1 MSHAGVCL
9 AIHGA
14 LEAPALLRAADDV
27 RLGGEGRDLCAEA
40 RLYPGVGRTGSAHHA
55 RQGLHRWCT
64 ARAWST
70 LAESR
75 NSTSSCS
82 LSKSVL
88 RRLGFLTRCSLPLL
102 AARFLLLEG
111 GMARALSRCRP
122 RRLRGGKSLRWDGAA
137 RMSVGS
143 RAASVARSR
152 RWHESELSRISR
164 SGTVD
169 SRIRTF

>member
-1 MSHAGVCL
+1 MCL

-122 RRLRGGKSLRWDGAA
+122 RRLRGGKSLVGRCSANESGVRVAGVERRASLA
-137 RMSVGS
+137 RD
-143 RAASVARSR
+143 A
-152 RWHESELSRISR
+152 HESELSRISR
-164 SGTVD
+164 SRTVD